1 MSAYIY
7 GLICASAAIG
17 IAEMLI
23 PESAKTRPYLKLIL
37 GLALLL
43 AVVRPLGELVRML
56 PEFGDSIISEEQI
69 QEDYSGIADE
79 ALADAYREGI
89 STELKQSFGL
99 ESFEVGVMLDEE
111 RRPKRV
117 TVTLMGKDIFRD
129 PYKIEE
135 RIGNAFGCECVVVLG

>member
-23 PESAKTRPYLKLIL
+23 PESAKTRPYIKLIL

-43 AVVRPLGELVRML
+43 AVVRPLGELARML
-56 PEFGDSIISEEQI
+56 PELGESIISENRTEN
-69 QEDYSGIADE
+69 EYAEIADE

-89 STELKQSFGL
+89 SAELKQSFGL
-99 ESFEVGVMLDEE
+99 ESFEVGVKLDGE
-111 RRPKRV
+111 RRPQRI

-135 RIGNAFGCECVVVLG
+135 RIGGAFGCECVVVLG

>member
-7 GLICASAAIG
+7 GLICAAAAIG

-43 AVVRPLGELVRML
+43 AVIRPLGELARML
-56 PEFGDSIISEEQI
+56 PELGESIISEGQAEN
-69 QEDYSGIADE
+69 EYTEIADE

-89 STELKQSFGL
+89 SAELKQSFGL
-99 ESFEVGVMLDEE
+99 ENFEVGVMLDEE
-111 RRPKRV
+111 YRPKQV

-129 PYKIEE
+129 PYKIES